1 MVVQKNEQLETKAG
15 GKTLVGEVVS
25 DKMQKTA
32 VVKVVRT
39 FRHPILGKVIR
50 RHKKYKVHDEN
61 NVAKIGD
68 QVEIAECK
76 PLSKMKHMTLVRV
89 LQK

>member
-1 MVVQKNEQLETKAG
+1 MVEQNVETKAG
-15 GKTLVGEVVS
+15 GKMLVGEVVS

-39 FRHPILGKVIR
+39 FRHPLVGKVVR
-50 RHKKYKVHDEN
+50 RHKKYKVHDEG

-68 QVEIAECK
+68 LVEIAECR